1 MLVIR
6 DFQSQT
12 AERFKEYLLAPS
24 TLGNF
29 CSSVHHSHLG
39 MLCSAEVVK
48 NLIITNNAA
57 KKKDPKAKYVF
68 NSSLWC
74 GTTHCF

>member
-12 AERFKEYLLAPS
+12 AEKFKEYLLAPS
-24 TLGNF
+24 TLGNL

-57 KKKDPKAKYVF
+57 KKKR
-68 NSSLWC
+68 SQ
-74 GTTHCF
+74 GQI